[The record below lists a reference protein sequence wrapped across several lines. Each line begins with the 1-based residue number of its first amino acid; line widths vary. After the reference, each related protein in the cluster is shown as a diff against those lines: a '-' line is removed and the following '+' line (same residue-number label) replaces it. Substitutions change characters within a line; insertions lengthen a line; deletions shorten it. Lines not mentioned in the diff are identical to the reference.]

1 MKQTILILFLAL
13 SMLLTTGYKSIE
25 DITLDS
31 SITLNLEPRG
41 FELYEFSKQDALEH
55 YIQLAPHS
63 VQIYFYTKKYC
74 AEFTVPE
81 EISFSVVKLETGY
94 KGPNRF
100 DYNPSQTSTANAYGS
115 YQIILSTG
123 KYVVEKYPEL
133 FPGITKDDIT
143 PEVLLT
149 DVKLNTKIGIRYL
162 RHLQDIY
169 DNWIIACGF
178 YNTGH
183 PKINEYARDAVRFFN
198 SKQDV

>member
-1 MKQTILILFLAL
+1 MKRITLTLLLAL
-13 SMLLTTGYKSIE
+13 SMLLTTGYKSV
-25 DITLDS
+25 DS
-31 SITLNLEPRG
+31 SMTLNLELSG
-41 FELYEFSKQDALEH
+41 LELYEFSKVNVFDE
-55 YIQLAPHS
+55 YIKLSPHS

-74 AEFTVPE
+74 AEFDVPQ
-81 EISFSVVKLETGY
+81 EIAFSVAKLETNYRGPDMFHY
-94 KGPNRF
+94 KPN
-100 DYNPSQTSTANAYGS
+100 QTSWASARGT
-115 YQIILSTG
+115 YQIMLPTG
-123 KYVVEKYPEL
+123 KFVVETYPEL

-143 PEVLLT
+143 PDVLLH